1 MGKRQKA
8 EPQPG
13 TLPFQQPGDM
23 TLISKAVLRECRKLP
38 REKTLEKLK
47 CFWEAD
53 GLFCKLA
60 LFFCLFV
67 LISFPFSNVDHIKFR
82 KHNSFLYY
90 CFYLLFKLFHFRFL
104 SVESVRWENCITVT
118 KNNCVWVWK

>member
-38 REKTLEKLK
+38 REKTLKKTEMFLGGRWSILQTS
-47 CFWEAD
+47 FV
-53 GLFCKLA
+53 
-60 LFFCLFV
+60 FCLFV
-67 LISFPFSNVDHIKFR
+67 LISFPCSNVEDIKFR
-82 KHNSFLYY
+82 KYNSFLYY
-90 CFYLLFKLFHFRFL
+90 CFYLFFKLFHFRFL
-104 SVESVRWENCITVT
+104 SVENIRWENCIIVT
-118 KNNCVWVWK
+118 KNNCVWV

>member
-13 TLPFQQPGDM
+13 TLPFQQPRDM

-38 REKTLEKLK
+38 REKALKKLK

-53 GLFCKLA
+53 GLFYKLV
-60 LFFCLFV
+60 LFCVCLF
-67 LISFPFSNVDHIKFR
+67 
-82 KHNSFLYY
+82 
-90 CFYLLFKLFHFRFL
+90 
-104 SVESVRWENCITVT
+104 
-118 KNNCVWVWK
+118 